1 MAEITP
7 TPQVGTWLRI
17 TSWDEEWTPQ
27 PQVGTWLRITGWSGF
42 PWIPTPRRHGR
53 HLGLGRGSRTVG

>member
-7 TPQVGTWLRI
+7 T
-17 TSWDEEWTPQ
+17 

-53 HLGLGRGSRTVG
+53 HLGLVRGSRGVG